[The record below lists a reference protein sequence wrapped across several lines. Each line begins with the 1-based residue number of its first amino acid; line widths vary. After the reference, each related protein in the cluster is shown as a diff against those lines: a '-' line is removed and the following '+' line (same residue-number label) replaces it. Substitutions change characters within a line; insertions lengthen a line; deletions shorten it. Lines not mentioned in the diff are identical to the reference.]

1 MFNFLRYISR
11 TIISVMTQEEYTQML
26 ADARDQFKNGTP
38 LFGKEGAFHRVLQDF
53 LNAAMEGEMDSHL
66 EETKPSSKNRRNG
79 KMPKT
84 LQTEYGQVEVETP
97 RDRDGSFD
105 PEIVK
110 KRQTILAEGL
120 SDKIISLYATG
131 QSMSDIKSFLEENYG
146 TEISR
151 ETISNIT
158 DKVWPEIKAWRSR
171 SLDDVYPIVWM
182 DAIHYKARNEKGA
195 TEARAI
201 YNVIGIDNEGRKD
214 LLGMYVSHSEGANF
228 WLGVLTDLQNRGVK
242 DILIACVDGLTG
254 FPDAIQSVFPKTD
267 VQLCIVHQI
276 RNSVKYVASK
286 NQKEFLADLK
296 QVYAAQTKDAAEIAL
311 DELELKWGEKYP
323 IVIKS
328 WRDKWDNLTHYFKY
342 TADIRRIIYTTNTV
356 EGYHRQVRKVTKT
369 KGVFPNDDAI
379 FKLVYLAYRNIK
391 KKWTMPIANWG
402 QTAQQLAIAFDE
414 RFQIM

>member
-1 MFNFLRYISR
+1 
-11 TIISVMTQEEYTQML
+11 MTQEEYTQML

-38 LFGKEGAFHRVLQDF
+38 LFGKEGAFHRVLEDF

-66 EETKPSSKNRRNG
+66 EETKPLTKNRRNG
-79 KMPKT
+79 KMSKT
-84 LQTEYGQVEVETP
+84 LQTEYGQIEVETP
-97 RDRDGSFD
+97 RDRDGSFE

-182 DAIHYKARNEKGA
+182 DAIHYKARNDKGA
-195 TEARAI
+195 TEPRAI
-201 YNVIGIDNEGRKD
+201 YNVIGIDKEGRKD
-214 LLGMYVSHSEGANF
+214 LLGMYISHSEGANF
-228 WLGVLTDLQNRGVK
+228 WLSVLTDLQNRGVK

-369 KGVFPNDDAI
+369 KGVFPNDEAI

-402 QTAQQLAIAFDE
+402 QTAQQFAIAFDD

>member
-1 MFNFLRYISR
+1 
-11 TIISVMTQEEYTQML
+11 MTQEEYTQML

-38 LFGKEGAFHRVLQDF
+38 LFGKEGAFHRVLEDF

-66 EETKPSSKNRRNG
+66 EETKPSTKNRRNG
-79 KMPKT
+79 KMSKT
-84 LQTEYGQVEVETP
+84 LQTEYGPVEVETP
-97 RDRDGSFD
+97 RDRDGSFE

-201 YNVIGIDNEGRKD
+201 YNVIGIDKEGRKD
-214 LLGMYVSHSEGANF
+214 LLGMYISHSEGANF
-228 WLGVLTDLQNRGVK
+228 WLSVLTDLQNRGVK

-402 QTAQQLAIAFDE
+402 QTAQQLAIAFDD